1 MRICEISDSIKT
13 YLAQVRVNA
22 TVLGPMMNC
31 RTSVQADNITSARY
45 MLARIYGYNNILS
58 LKEVIIEA
66 GATNQLKTPQELQ
79 VKSLM
84 DKSSELKHQAQK
96 AKSLQKLQK
105 AQLDYAK
112 VNSTGN
118 Q

>member
-1 MRICEISDSIKT
+1 MKICEISDGIKT
-13 YLAQVRVNA
+13 YIAQIRVNV
-22 TVLGPMMNC
+22 TGLGPMMNC

-45 MLARIYGYNNILS
+45 ILARVYGHNNILS

-84 DKSSELKHQAQK
+84 DRSSQLKHQAQK

-105 AQLDYAK
+105 ARLDYAK
-112 VNSTGN
+112 VNSTGK